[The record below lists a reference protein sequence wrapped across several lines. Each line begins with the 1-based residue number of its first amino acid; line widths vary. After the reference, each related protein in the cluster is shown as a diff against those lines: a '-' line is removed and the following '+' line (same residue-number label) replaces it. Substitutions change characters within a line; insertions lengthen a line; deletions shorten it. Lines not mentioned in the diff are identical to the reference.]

1 MDKYE
6 EERTIDPSNNWSK
19 DFGYAL
25 TANLGW

>member
-6 EERTIDPSNNWSK
+6 DEGTISPSNNWSK
-19 DFGYAL
+19 DFGYAF